1 MDTKQIMDIKDLA
14 EYMGLSRS
22 KIYQLIKEKKIPASK
37 IGRQYKFSKD
47 LIDAWLR
54 ENVITSRMDQ
64 LDLFKKAKKGGE
76 KSGEEKSSE
85 KSSEKG
91 VQEEK
96 KMNT

>member
-64 LDLFKKAKKGGE
+64 LDLFKKAKRNAPCIIFIDE
-76 KSGEEKSSE
+76 INESQS
-85 KSSEKG
+85 
-91 VQEEK
+91 
-96 KMNT
+96 N

>member
-1 MDTKQIMDIKDLA
+1 MDIKDLA

-76 KSGEEKSSE
+76 NNGEEKSSE

>member
-76 KSGEEKSSE
+76 NNGEEKSSE